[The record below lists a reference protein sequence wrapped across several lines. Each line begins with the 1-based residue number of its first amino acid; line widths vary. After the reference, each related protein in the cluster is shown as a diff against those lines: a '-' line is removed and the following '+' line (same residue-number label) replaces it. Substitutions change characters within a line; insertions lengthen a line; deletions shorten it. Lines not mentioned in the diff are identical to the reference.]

1 MSNAGDLLRM
11 LMPAVSP
18 VPTTGARPGKQPIE
32 SLSFESL
39 LEDAKQPAGQTET
52 RPVNSTTEIDP
63 QAPTDSTKPVDQTTQ
78 ANALSQ
84 LTGIESIQNASL
96 RRIVADAAGK

>member
-1 MSNAGDLLRM
+1 VSSGVDLLRM

-18 VPTTGARPGKQPIE
+18 VPTQTTRQGKPPIE

-39 LEDAKQPAGQTET
+39 LEEAKLPESQIEVRPTDAMSDKTPVTPPEDDKPAGQ
-52 RPVNSTTEIDP
+52 
-63 QAPTDSTKPVDQTTQ
+63 AMQ
-78 ANALSQ
+78 ANVLSR

-96 RRIVADAAGK
+96 RRIVAEATGR